1 MTLYK
6 LSFCAIALSF
16 LIGCGGGTT
25 TVSSAQ
31 IKDTIPPAIT
41 QVSTG
46 TPIANKATLY
56 ATASDNT
63 EVSGYCFKTTSSI
76 PLASDGC
83 FTADAT
89 KVIDKPTA
97 TSPTYFVWAK
107 DAENNV
113 SATFIADSTAPAVTS
128 VVTSAPSIGNV
139 TLNVTATDAKGITG
153 YCFTTTAT
161 VPPASD
167 SCFTAAA
174 TKIINTPTSTSPTYY
189 VWAKDAANNLSA
201 TFTPDTVAPTI
212 AGINVSAP
220 IGSKVT
226 VTATP
231 GDNVGVTGYCFKASI
246 ATPSASDSCFT
257 TSPTILVTIP
267 QTAVQYV
274 WVKDASGNV
283 SAVFSAGCSATGL
296 AASQASALPTVCVST
311 SQGEFVL
318 ALESTKAPITTTNFL
333 RYVNDG
339 FYSKTVFHR
348 VMSTFMIQGG
358 GYTAFPIGSA
368 TEKEG
373 TLYSAIKLETTTVTG
388 LSNTTGTIAMAR
400 TGLNSA
406 TREFFINVVDNTFLN
421 TSAGGYAVFG
431 RVISGLDSTV
441 QAISAVQVKDNGG
454 GEVSQPLTPPFINWA
469 YQIK

>member
-167 SCFTAAA
+167 SCFKPAAI
-174 TKIINTPTSTSPTYY
+174 TSILTPTSPVRYY
-189 VWAKDAANNLSA
+189 TFVKDAANN
-201 TFTPDTVAPTI
+201 
-212 AGINVSAP
+212 VSAAYERV
-220 IGSKVT
+220 IG
-226 VTATP
+226 P
-231 GDNVGVTGYCFKASI
+231 
-246 ATPSASDSCFT
+246 
-257 TSPTILVTIP
+257 
-267 QTAVQYV
+267 
-274 WVKDASGNV
+274 
-283 SAVFSAGCSATGL
+283 CSATGI

-339 FYSKTVFHR
+339 FYSQTVFHR
-348 VMSTFMIQGG
+348 VISTFMIQGG

-368 TEKEG
+368 TEKAG
-373 TLYSAIKLETTTVTG
+373 TLYSPIQLETTTVTG

-400 TGLNSA
+400 TGVLNSA
-406 TREFFINVVDNTFLN
+406 TREFFINVVDNIALN
-421 TSAGGYAVFG
+421 TSSGGYAVFG
-431 RVISGLDSTV
+431 RVISGLDPTV
-441 QAISAVQVKDNGG
+441 QAIRAVQVKDNGG
-454 GEVSQPLTPPFINWA
+454 GEVSQPLTPPVINWA
-469 YQIK
+469 YQVK